1 MCKMQLS
8 ESQKKKIIAA
18 VINSDKVI
26 EVIHKL
32 STAIAPAIEALL
44 QVIQQAIKEEL
55 SKATEDSNND

>member
-8 ESQKKKIIAA
+8 ESQKEEIIAA
-18 VINSDKVI
+18 VINSDEVI